1 LFLNRHP
8 PIGGEIGAVY
18 GKVIPD
24 PSTLQR
30 QTNPSPTALS
40 PMVMMGI
47 VAPVTNP
54 NGRTCHHHNAMITQ
68 LVELGSD
75 RTSVTAVRSLTPRH
89 ALMILAEI
97 ADPAAREEKSS

>member
-1 LFLNRHP
+1 M
-8 PIGGEIGAVY
+8 GGETDAVF

-30 QTNPSPTALS
+30 QKNPTPTTLS
-40 PMVMMGI
+40 PMLMTGI
-47 VAPVTNP
+47 VAPVTNS
-54 NGRTCHHHNAMITQ
+54 NGRTCHHHNAMMTQ